1 MRMDQIT
8 NDEVEKLEFP
18 GSASNGNNALPTL
31 RKDFSTEWIPAAKF
45 ALWYPW
51 TLTRSTGLEV

>member
-31 RKDFSTEWIPAAKF
+31 R
-45 ALWYPW
+45 
-51 TLTRSTGLEV
+51 